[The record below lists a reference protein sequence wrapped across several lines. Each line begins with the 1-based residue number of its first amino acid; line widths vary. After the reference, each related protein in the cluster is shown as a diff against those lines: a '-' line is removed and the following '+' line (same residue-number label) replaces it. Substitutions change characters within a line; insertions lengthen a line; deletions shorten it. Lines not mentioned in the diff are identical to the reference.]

1 MKFKHSCYVPQGLVA
16 CHGFDMTV
24 AIVKDRKCC
33 GHGMSVK
40 SQGEMVGMALI
51 LSTVGLLQV

>member
-24 AIVKDRKCC
+24 AIVK
-33 GHGMSVK
+33 
-40 SQGEMVGMALI
+40 EVGN
-51 LSTVGLLQV
+51 VVDVE